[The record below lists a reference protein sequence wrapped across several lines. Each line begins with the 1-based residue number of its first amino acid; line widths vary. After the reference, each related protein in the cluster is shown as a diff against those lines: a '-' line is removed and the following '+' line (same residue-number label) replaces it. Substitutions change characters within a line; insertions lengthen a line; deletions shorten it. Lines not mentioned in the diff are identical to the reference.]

1 MHKIAAL
8 AFFSDLVHV
17 LDGLLGIDTPAHA
30 LTVGQIA
37 ARAVLIY
44 LAGFL
49 MLRFGEHRFLGK
61 NTAFDIILGF
71 VFGSMLSRA
80 INGAGPFFVTILA
93 GAILLT
99 LHWFFATASFY
110 SDRLSELISGKPL
123 PLIKDGEM
131 QTDYLR
137 KSRISGPMLRENLR
151 VNGQLTDPEAV
162 QEAYYEPSGDV
173 SVIPKAQHGDVRVV
187 EVQVEEGVQTVRIEV
202 QAG

>member
-8 AFFSDLVHV
+8 AFFSNLVHV
-17 LDGLLGIDTPAHA
+17 LDGLLGVDTPAHA

-123 PLIKDGEM
+123 PLIKDGECKP
-131 QTDYLR
+131 TTCAR
-137 KSRISGPMLRENLR
+137 AAS
-151 VNGQLTDPEAV
+151 
-162 QEAYYEPSGDV
+162 
-173 SVIPKAQHGDVRVV
+173 
-187 EVQVEEGVQTVRIEV
+187 
-202 QAG
+202 AG